1 MGVSRK
7 QSTPKFPKNKHF
19 LPPDTQIVQLK
30 AMGILSAV
38 TFRTNRLKGC
48 PIASDKELK
57 NEGRGSYDYCSDVN
71 SGVHVIK

>member
-1 MGVSRK
+1 M
-7 QSTPKFPKNKHF
+7 
-19 LPPDTQIVQLK
+19 VQLK